1 MTIST
6 TEDSREPEGYQAFI
20 TDLKNRIRT
29 TQFRMVRAANTER
42 LRLHWSVGHDIFAR
56 QRDQGWGAKVIDRI
70 SVDLRREFP
79 GQHGWSRSNLKSMR
93 RFAEAWP
100 QEAIGQQAVGQLPWG
115 HIVTLLER
123 LNSRADRDWYA
134 ARAVENGW
142 TRASLEHEIKVC
154 LKDRIGTAPSNFAA
168 TLDAADSALAQQVV
182 KDTYIFGHLDF
193 REHVAERDREQALMA
208 RIELTL
214 VELGRGLAFA
224 GRQVR
229 FDVAGDEFFIDL
241 LFFHI
246 EQLRYVV
253 IELKAGKF
261 SPAHVGQLG
270 FYVQLVETRLKKPG
284 HEKTVG
290 ILLCAE
296 RNDETVALSLS
307 TSATPT
313 AVALYDGLTPE
324 EQAALPSAAELEAV
338 VRDEIRAFE
347 RAQLEAAGEDA
358 ADHFQSPDPTAPR
371 Q

>member
-6 TEDSREPEGYQAFI
+6 TEDDREPEGYEAFI
-20 TDLKNRIRT
+20 TNLKRRVHT
-29 TQFRMVRAANTER
+29 TQFRMVRAANTEL
-42 LRLHWSVGHDIFAR
+42 LRLYWSVGHDIVVR
-56 QRDQGWGAKVIDRI
+56 QRDQGWGAKVVDRI
-70 SVDLRREFP
+70 STDLQREFP
-79 GQHGWSRSNLKSMR
+79 DQKGWTRRNLMYMKTLASVWTTEEEFVPQPVAQVPWDVRVLLDKLDSR
-93 RFAEAWP
+93 E
-100 QEAIGQQAVGQLPWG
+100 
-115 HIVTLLER
+115 
-123 LNSRADRDWYA
+123 DREWYA
-134 ARAVENGW
+134 ARTVENGW
-142 TRASLEHEIKVC
+142 SRASLEHEIKVR
-154 LKDRIGTAPSNFAA
+154 LKERIGIAPSNFAA
-168 TLDAADSALAQQVV
+168 TLEPADSALAQQVV
-182 KDTYIFGHLDF
+182 KDTYVFGHLDTT
-193 REHVAERDREQALMA
+193 EHVAERDREQALMA

-261 SPAHVGQLG
+261 SPAHMGQLG
-270 FYVQLVETRLKKPG
+270 FYIQLVETRLKKPG

-307 TSATPT
+307 TAAAPT

-347 RAQLEAAGEDA
+347 RARLEAVGEDA
-358 ADHFQSPDPTAPR
+358 
-371 Q
+371 